1 MRDFEKN
8 PLGKNER
15 ISYDDLYEL
24 YITRN
29 LSVKEIMAII
39 NRSQPSVEKCLKH
52 YGIKKDLESTR
63 KNISRGWRGRT
74 DLQKA
79 TTYDKRIKTC
89 RERYGVDFVMQ
100 NKDILNKALE
110 TTNRK
115 YGGNSS
121 LCDPTIR
128 QKGKETCL
136 RKYGVEYYS
145 QTPEF
150 AERVVDTKIERYG
163 ENWAQIINEKA
174 LDTTERKYGV
184 RINASQLPEIKEK
197 VRNTYMMKYGRV
209 GPNQNYSNEIYEIL
223 THKELLEDFINKSE
237 RKTAL
242 YLSGQLGITSST
254 LYKYVRQYG
263 IVNLIDRESS
273 QFEIEITNIL
283 KEYDPNCCKTR
294 DIISP
299 YEIDIYSDK
308 YKIGVEFNG
317 NYWHSE
323 LFADNYR

>member
-150 AERVVDTKIERYG
+150 AERVFPV
-163 ENWAQIINEKA
+163 
-174 LDTTERKYGV
+174 
-184 RINASQLPEIKEK
+184 
-197 VRNTYMMKYGRV
+197 
-209 GPNQNYSNEIYEIL
+209 IY
-223 THKELLEDFINKSE
+223 HANS
-237 RKTAL
+237 
-242 YLSGQLGITSST
+242 
-254 LYKYVRQYG
+254 
-263 IVNLIDRESS
+263 
-273 QFEIEITNIL
+273 
-283 KEYDPNCCKTR
+283 
-294 DIISP
+294 
-299 YEIDIYSDK
+299 
-308 YKIGVEFNG
+308 
-317 NYWHSE
+317 
-323 LFADNYR
+323 